1 MEQYSTDVRGRGQ
14 VYVTI
19 ALIVVGLTYGFHQLV
34 DLLPFRIP
42 WWVDAPSFA
51 VFFGVANVVFDRYL
65 WRARLLGLRLCSI
78 PYFGGDWT
86 GVIRARDAEGR
97 SVDIPVHVRIAQ
109 TWSAIGIKG
118 TTANGVTRSKIAG
131 IRVEDDELR
140 YEYETHAHVMESD
153 GRHHVGFAVVQL
165 VNSNGLEGYYYTLE
179 GSTTKGL
186 LTLQRSE
193 PDHRSGDRG
202 ERVHAAVGDQ

>member
-14 VYVTI
+14 IYVTI
-19 ALIVVGLTYGFHQLV
+19 ALISVGLTYGFHQLV
-34 DLLPFRIP
+34 DLLPFHIP
-42 WWVDAPSFA
+42 WWVEAPSFA
-51 VFFGVANVVFDRYL
+51 VFFGISNVVFDRYL
-65 WRARLLGLRLCSI
+65 WRARLFGLRLCSI

-97 SVDIPVHVRIAQ
+97 SMDIPVLVRIAQ
-109 TWSAIGIKG
+109 TWSAISIKG

-140 YEYETHAHVMESD
+140 YEYETYAHVMESE
-153 GRHHVGFAVVQL
+153 GHHHVGFAVVQL
-165 VNSNGLEGYYYTLE
+165 LDGKKLEGYYYTLE

-186 LTLQRSE
+186 LILERLERGESGQRG
-193 PDHRSGDRG
+193 GDRG
-202 ERVHAAVGDQ
+202 E